1 MRFAKFAIPLILS
14 AMVLGLCLSGVHIFA
29 SMQRDYNHLP
39 PAQAF
44 EYFIQRP
51 LPLDVR
57 ELAAA
62 GESWVG
68 GSNVWLR
75 FRASPET
82 LHSLTAGVTKTSPW
96 KRGEGSI
103 RDEPCTLIRYD
114 VLDRTGWNAVWKLRN
129 ADYYTT
135 GREQFYTEFVIDRE
149 TGTVYA
155 FHFST

>member
-1 MRFAKFAIPLILS
+1 MRLAKVAIPLIL
-14 AMVLGLCLSGVHIFA
+14 AGMVLGLCLSSVRMFA
-29 SMQRDYNHLP
+29 FMQRDYNHLP

-44 EYFIQRP
+44 EYFFQRP
-51 LPLDVR
+51 LPADVR

-62 GESWVG
+62 GESWMG

-82 LHSLTAGVTKTSPW
+82 LRSLTVGVTKTDPW

-103 RDEPCTLIRYD
+103 RDDASTLIRYD
-114 VLDRTGWNAVWKLRN
+114 VLDRTGWNAVWKLRKM
-129 ADYYTT
+129 DYYTT
-135 GREQFYTEFVIDRE
+135 GGEQFHTEFVIDHE

-155 FHFST
+155 FHLSN